1 MNYEIGP
8 ILMQPDPLRPGFS
21 YKVRNPRCYK
31 APEIVSFT
39 QILKENYVVEYGQ
52 FIRREFAHGRLPV
65 PYFGAYS
72 KPVIVDVL
80 IDKGYYDQLDS
91 FSFAMYVIC
100 DVHFYD
106 PVTGEDYYQKY
117 CVNGYHAFYSPS
129 DYFLGVDI
137 YRGERLRLKHHL
149 DDCLVPYI
157 RKAHYDAYAYNFL
170 LKYQPEALEG
180 PCKIDIESLVK
191 AMGYR
196 IQVEQLSRNGKVKAK
211 TIFHTKMVTVY
222 EGDKAVQKLIE
233 GGTIL
238 VSSKCDPDYLM
249 NILHECIHIEYHM
262 LFYELQYYYRSLVK
276 LEIPDF
282 DEFFMSEDQQDTIRS
297 MEIQANAISA
307 RAVVYKEN
315 LDITLENFKDE
326 LGRDIHH
333 TDLYGYER
341 LIEHITETYGS
352 YRTTAKNRLHHLGFK
367 RVRGVF
373 EWGDRSYA
381 KAHEIPD
388 DFPDDWTYTLPI
400 EEMSKI
406 LGTNLTFD
414 KLVFSGSF
422 VYADGHLCLNHPD
435 YVINFNGRWWLT
447 EKAKKNMAECCLP
460 FRRVYGKENYRY
472 TFGEL
477 NKEQQA
483 RFYEMAFSAE
493 QLKALEAN
501 RDEYLLSLLT
511 VEYEENGVKQTRK
524 MTGGETVKFLMKRSG
539 MTEDAVAEA
548 ADCSVETLTA
558 LRSKKKYTPRLGTML
573 AFFTALNLEEV
584 YRNELLIM
592 TKLISEID
600 SEEYKTY
607 LWFKNTVPGFN
618 VYQVNDYLR
627 SIGKSTWTT
636 GYKPRSKAQKAV

>member
-137 YRGERLRLKHHL
+137 YRGEQLRLKYHL

-249 NILHECIHIEYHM
+249 NILHECIHIEYHT

-282 DEFFMSEDQQDTIRS
+282 DEFFMSEDQQDTICS

-307 RAVVYKEN
+307 RAVV
-315 LDITLENFKDE
+315 
-326 LGRDIHH
+326 
-333 TDLYGYER
+333 
-341 LIEHITETYGS
+341 
-352 YRTTAKNRLHHLGFK
+352 
-367 RVRGVF
+367 
-373 EWGDRSYA
+373 
-381 KAHEIPD
+381 
-388 DFPDDWTYTLPI
+388 
-400 EEMSKI
+400 
-406 LGTNLTFD
+406 
-414 KLVFSGSF
+414 
-422 VYADGHLCLNHPD
+422 
-435 YVINFNGRWWLT
+435 
-447 EKAKKNMAECCLP
+447 
-460 FRRVYGKENYRY
+460 
-472 TFGEL
+472 
-477 NKEQQA
+477 
-483 RFYEMAFSAE
+483 
-493 QLKALEAN
+493 
-501 RDEYLLSLLT
+501 
-511 VEYEENGVKQTRK
+511 
-524 MTGGETVKFLMKRSG
+524 
-539 MTEDAVAEA
+539 
-548 ADCSVETLTA
+548 
-558 LRSKKKYTPRLGTML
+558 
-573 AFFTALNLEEV
+573 
-584 YRNELLIM
+584 
-592 TKLISEID
+592 
-600 SEEYKTY
+600 
-607 LWFKNTVPGFN
+607 
-618 VYQVNDYLR
+618 
-627 SIGKSTWTT
+627 
-636 GYKPRSKAQKAV
+636 